1 MQVGNLKGCG
11 LLIGIHM
18 ASSMKTAHIT
28 VVVYPAVGR
37 TNFKKIVELCY
48 VENIRIMKKNFVCV
62 CVCAHMYLCIHNF
75 ILYRVLRNWHLH
87 WSELWW

>member
-18 ASSMKTAHIT
+18 ASSTKTAHIT
-28 VVVYPAVGR
+28 VVVYPKAVGR

-48 VENIRIMKKNFVCV
+48 VEIIRIMKKKLCVCVCV

-87 WSELWW
+87 

>member
-28 VVVYPAVGR
+28 VIVYPKAVGR
-37 TNFKKIVELCY
+37 TNFEKIVELCY
-48 VENIRIMKKNFVCV
+48 VENIKILIMKKKCVCV
-62 CVCAHMYLCIHNF
+62 CVHTCTCVSTILFCIV
-75 ILYRVLRNWHLH
+75 Y
-87 WSELWW
+87 